1 MKNISNITIIA
12 IAVFLCVVCYAFAV
26 VDLTTKAE
34 LLRAQ
39 TDSVIFGLSGI
50 LVFLIR
56 IRKMTLAWRI
66 FSIAAI
72 LLTVFSIFVSIRAI
86 YGN

>member
-1 MKNISNITIIA
+1 MKNISNITIIT
-12 IAVFLCVVCYAFAV
+12 IAVFLCVMCFVLSV

-34 LLRAQ
+34 YLRAQ

-56 IRKMTLAWRI
+56 IRKMTIAWRI
-66 FSIAAI
+66 FSIAVI
-72 LLTVFSIFVSIRAI
+72 LLTVFSVFESIRAI
-86 YGN
+86 YGY